1 MIFYRIKKEF
11 DGFHSGGFRELVRNE
26 LYTRREM
33 EMFRI
38 PIQWAEMV
46 KEKSRSI
53 YWFFGARFG
62 SLGYND

>member
-1 MIFYRIKKEF
+1 MIYYRIKKEF
-11 DGFHSGGFRELVRNE
+11 DGFHGGKFRELVKNE

-38 PIQWAEMV
+38 PKHWAEIV
-46 KEKSRSI
+46 KESSKSI

-62 SLGYND
+62 TLGYND